1 MRRRGKF
8 VIVEILNDAGTTSWM
23 VRGTKMDGERVWP
36 TFKTK
41 GAALAE
47 KQRLENEAANVQLP
61 QGRITYVLGEEQ
73 LRDAERAVL
82 LLTHGSLEAAAKYY
96 EENHIPVKTD
106 KTMGEAYPLY
116 LAERQHLRPISLREY
131 NFDLKLLIDAHPA
144 LGMNDVTGDL
154 LKSFLNGSAPIPGH
168 PQVKRP
174 WSMSRQRFLLK
185 VFSTFFSWGVDE
197 GYCATNPV
205 KKLKLK
211 KIIADEAE
219 PAVLSLAQLQQ
230 LLDVAWTYLGG
241 RYAAYVV
248 LATWAVLRPNETRV
262 LDTARIDLDEGW
274 VKMNGGA
281 AKTRARRMVEL
292 MPNALLMLRELRDK
306 GLLNSEALNPSGG
319 DWSNIRALAGLAG
332 GLNQAGEWCFLP
344 REERTRKSHRA
355 IELRAPCSRE
365 ELVGYVKDVMRH
377 TGISHH
383 LAWFNNENLA
393 AAWAGNSPA
402 IIHKH
407 YKGLVS
413 TLEAQAFWTM
423 LPTALKQA
431 GKQALPPEGGRV
443 RNCKP

>member
-1 MRRRGKF
+1 M
-8 VIVEILNDAGTTSWM
+8 VAILNDAGTTSWM
-23 VRGTKMDGERVWP
+23 VRGTKLDGERVWP
-36 TFKTK
+36 TFKTE

-47 KQRLENEAANVQLP
+47 KQRLENEAANIQVP

-73 LRDAERAVL
+73 LRDAERAIL

-106 KTMGEAYPLY
+106 KTMAEAYPLF
-116 LAERQHLRPISLREY
+116 LAEIQHLRPTTLREY
-131 NFDLKLLIDAHPA
+131 NFDLKLLIDAHPS
-144 LGMNDVTGDL
+144 LGMNNVTGDL
-154 LKSFLNGSAPIPGH
+154 LKTFLNGSAPIPAH
-168 PQVKRP
+168 PKVERP
-174 WSMSRQRFLLK
+174 WSISRQRFLLK
-185 VFSTFFSWGVDE
+185 VFSPFFSWGVGE

-219 PAVLSLAQLQQ
+219 PAVLSMGQLQQ

-248 LATWAVLRPNETRV
+248 LATWAALRPNETRV
-262 LDTARIDLDEGW
+262 LDISRIDLDEGW
-274 VKMNGGA
+274 VKVNGET

-292 MPNALLMLRELRDK
+292 LPNTLLMLRELRDK
-306 GLLNSEALNPSGG
+306 GLLNSEALKPSAM
-319 DWSNIRALAGLAG
+319 DWTNMRALAGLAG
-332 GLNQAGEWCFLP
+332 GRNLAAEWCFLP
-344 REERTRKSHRA
+344 WEERTCKKHRA

-365 ELVGYVKDVMRH
+365 ELADYVKDVMRH

-413 TLEAQAFWTM
+413 TLEAQTFWTM

-431 GKQALPPEGGRV
+431 GKQALPPEGGRM
-443 RNCKP
+443 RNV